1 MKKVIPFLITGILVI
16 GAVGCQD
23 NTSQTSSLEKPGN
36 TTESA
41 QTPVE
46 PASPVT
52 DSVTETV
59 PKSTDDVKPDV
70 EANAADTADTTANTI
85 TDAKS
90 TGDIAAKLK
99 EALPKSNLEVKEKD
113 DNITITGTVASEAEL
128 GIVEQIVSQLKT
140 NKAVKVE
147 ATVESPK
154 N

>member
-1 MKKVIPFLITGILVI
+1 MKKIIPFLIIGILVV

-23 NTSQTSSLEKPGN
+23 STSQTSSSEKPAD

-46 PASPVT
+46 PASPVA

-59 PKSTDDVKPDV
+59 PKATDDVEGYTKNAPDT
-70 EANAADTADTTANTI
+70 EL
-85 TDAKS
+85 

-113 DNITITGTVASEAEL
+113 DNITVTGTVASEAEL
-128 GIVEQIVSQLKT
+128 KIVEQIVSQLKT
-140 NKAVKVE
+140 AKAVKVE
-147 ATVESPK
+147 ATVEAPK